1 MSIQTNDTA
10 VIDDSGDFIAIN
22 DLEAK
27 TASSSWI
34 ATVDEARNGTSS
46 NQILTP
52 LRVRD
57 ALQVAGSAPIYAAR
71 AWVSFSATTPT
82 AGVPTIIGSGNI
94 SSITDLGLG
103 NFRANFT
110 TPMPVNSY
118 VVVGSTDQ
126 KTVSSLMICIGPTAN
141 TFSTNSFEFRAKGRI
156 FSGSSDWI
164 DPIHASLTVFS

>member
-1 MSIQTNDTA
+1 MAYQINNFTI
-10 VIDDSGDFIAIN
+10 IDDNRNVVDAQNVVGFSAAGGCIPTI
-22 DLEAK
+22 LE
-27 TASSSWI
+27 
-34 ATVDEARNGTSS
+34 VEAGELDNHVM
-46 NQILTP
+46 TP
-52 LRVRD
+52 LRMRN
-57 ALQVAGSAPIYAAR
+57 AIRATGSAPTIAAR
-71 AWVSFSATTPT
+71 AWLSFSATTPT